1 MGRKQPDYP
10 NNWNIIQQAP
20 DSVFKELSFEDFYEW
35 RVHGWEIPEPYL
47 CVIRVFNSDTGK
59 VKEYSYKQANAA
71 NKKIQQ
77 LTTDPANE
85 ITIADDEEV
94 TLLRAVIDDGEGWDA
109 WKRDQCSHSS

>member
-1 MGRKQPDYP
+1 MGKKPDFP
-10 NNWNIIQQAP
+10 NNWNLIASAP

-47 CVIRVFNSDTGK
+47 CVIRVHNKETGK

-71 NKKIQQ
+71 NNKIQQ
-77 LTTDPANE
+77 LTTNPNNE

-94 TLLRAVIDDGEGWDA
+94 TLLRATFDDGE
-109 WKRDQCSHSS
+109 S